1 MRVAFFGGSFDPPH
15 CGHLAIARAA
25 REKMGLDRVLFAPV
39 GLQPLKRAGS
49 TASFADRVA
58 MTRLAIA
65 KEAGCELSLLDAP
78 GLASPGID
86 ATGTSGA
93 APNYT
98 AETLERL
105 HAERPGDELF
115 LLMGADSLRTLKR
128 WHRAAEIPFLARLI
142 VAARPGE
149 LLEDVSGIEAC
160 LPEGIMVERL
170 GERHAYR
177 LRNAKGMESELT
189 LLSELRYD
197 VSATAVRKAIHAG
210 GTTGAGVIPEAVL
223 GYIREHGLY
232 R

>member
-25 REKMGLDRVLFAPV
+25 QEKLGLDRVLFAPV

-65 KEAGCELSLLDAP
+65 NEAGCELSLIDA
-78 GLASPGID
+78 PGID
-86 ATGTSGA
+86 APGTSEV

-105 HAERPGDELF
+105 HEERPGDELF
-115 LLMGADSLRTLKR
+115 LLMGADSLLTLKR

-149 LLEDVSGIEAC
+149 ALEDAAAIARC
-160 LPEGIMVERL
+160 LPKGMDVERMQDAA
-170 GERHAYR
+170 HSYR
-177 LRNAKGMESELT
+177 LRNAAGAESSVT
-189 LLSELRYD
+189 LMPDLNYEI
-197 VSATAVRKAIHAG
+197 SATEVRKAIRARG
-210 GTTGAGVIPEAVL
+210 ETAAGVISAAVL
-223 GYIREHGLY
+223 GYICEHGLY